1 MLQLRHLKN
10 QKQVRTYI
18 KDLQKVMSYSN
29 PLRVKTML
37 HMILHPEEFLELRK
51 INQYLLDALL
61 TEFINKY
68 PRIQEVEELL
78 SEAVELSDDVE
89 EYGKAA
95 TGLIQSLMTVYSV
108 ASKPIGMA
116 LA

>member
-1 MLQLRHLKN
+1 
-10 QKQVRTYI
+10 
-18 KDLQKVMSYSN
+18 
-29 PLRVKTML
+29 
-37 HMILHPEEFLELRK
+37 MILHPEEFLDPRK
-51 INQYLLDALL
+51 INQHLLDALL

-78 SEAVELSDDVE
+78 SEAVELLDDVE

-108 ASKPIGMA
+108 SSKPIGMA